1 MRRSIY
7 FVPLVAILLSAP
19 LIAQVGT
26 ISGRVMDE
34 TGAVLPG
41 VTVTITNV
49 DTGIARTLVSSDEGI
64 YRASAL
70 SPGDYRVE
78 AELPGFRTAVRSG
91 ITLTVGRE
99 AVVNL
104 TLQVGEIS
112 ERVEVT
118 GEAPLVNT
126 TSATIAEL
134 VDSKKIRDLPL
145 NGRDL
150 YQLAT
155 LQAGVLI
162 AQTGAIVSG
171 GDSSGAIGRGL
182 GLKMSISGAKTNSN
196 AFLLDGTDVNDY
208 ANTTPGAITGANL
221 GVEAIR
227 EFQVITN
234 TNSAEYGR
242 SAGGTISAVSKSGT
256 NEHHGTVFWFHRNDN
271 LDASNFFDNKFEQTK
286 PEFRR
291 HQFGA
296 SVGGPI
302 AQDKIFYFGNYEG
315 LRELIGITSVSDV
328 PSLDARNG
336 ILVGEPGV
344 ISVDPATQVV
354 LDAYPLPNGRIQG
367 DTSKFITGTSPV
379 TQQDFFVAKVD
390 YELNDSHSVFGRF
403 TFDDAD
409 ITRQDSLK
417 INNNAAASRRQYLT
431 LNLKS
436 IISPTLI
443 NSLTGAVNRTLATNG
458 VLTPIVDL
466 PAGLIFLPGK
476 NAGATRIRGGVTTLP
491 GGPFSADL
499 DTYIY
504 MVFQVRDDLN
514 WSRGRH
520 SMKFGFNFERLHLN
534 INSTNRENGQFEFSN
549 MKDLLLNIPR
559 RFRTA
564 LPGSDTIRG
573 IRQSLVGFY
582 FQDDFQLTNRLT
594 VNAGLRYEFVTTM
607 SEVNDKLSNLRDPV
621 NDAEFTVGKIFENPS
636 LKNFAP
642 RIGLAWDP
650 MGDGQTAIRAAF
662 GIYHDQI
669 LSHYFSGGFVV
680 RVPPFFTRANLDK
693 NNGIQPGDFPT
704 GAFETFQTLGPAIE
718 GEYFEFNP
726 SQPYAMQFNL
736 NIQRQVPGN
745 AVVSVGYV
753 GYRGVHMKRIA
764 EDGNIRIPRVGEG
777 NPTTPV
783 AVGSFGG
790 KTGILQF
797 VDGDPRRNDN
807 FGPVKGATL
816 DSQSHYHGLQ
826 LGFNKRFSQ
835 GLQAQLSYTFSKS
848 IDDSSGIF
856 NEKDLSNGD
865 QNAFFY
871 DSKFNRGLSDYDVR
885 QNFVFNY
892 TYDLPVPE
900 MTGAAGKI
908 LNGWQWGGIILAA
921 TGNPYSVYVD
931 NDRAN
936 TLSGRDPG
944 GQRPSVTGSGRIVS
958 TGDSDHWFSPD
969 QFIEP
974 DAGFLGNLGRNTGRG
989 DSRVTFDT
997 TLTKTTYIDET
1008 RSIQFRAEF
1017 FNILNQANF
1026 RNPGRPEVFTGK
1038 GKISSNFGEIDAT
1051 QTTSRQIQLSLKF
1064 IF

>member
-41 VTVTITNV
+41 VTVTITNLER
-49 DTGIARTLVSSDEGI
+49 GSIRTLVSGDEGM

-70 SPGDYRVE
+70 TLGSYE
-78 AELPGFRTAVRSG
+78 IQAELMGFRTAIRSG

-99 AVVNL
+99 AVVDL

-134 VDSKKIRDLPL
+134 VDSKKIQDLPL

-208 ANTTPGAITGANL
+208 ANTTPGAVTGANL
-221 GVEAIR
+221 GVEAIQ

-242 SAGGTISAVSKSGT
+242 SAGGTISAVSRSGT
-256 NEHHGTVFWFHRNDN
+256 NEHHGSLFWFHRNDN
-271 LDASNFFDNKFEQTK
+271 LDASNFFDNKAGVPK

-296 SVGGPI
+296 AVGGPI
-302 AQDKIFYFGNYEG
+302 AQDKVFYFFNYEG
-315 LRELIGITSVSDV
+315 LREVLGVTSSSRV

-336 ILVGEPGV
+336 ILVGEPGP
-344 ISVDPATQVV
+344 ISIDPGTQVV
-354 LDAYPLPNGRIQG
+354 LDTYPLPNGEVSG
-367 DTSKFITGTSPV
+367 DTARFIAATSPE
-379 TQQDFFVAKVD
+379 TTQDFFVAKVD
-390 YELNDSHSVFGRF
+390 QELNDAHSYFVRY
-403 TFDDAD
+403 TYDDAD
-409 ITRQDSLK
+409 ITRQDGLL
-417 INNNAAASRRQYLT
+417 INENAATSRRQFLT

-436 IISPTLI
+436 IISPTVI
-443 NSLTGAVNRTLATNG
+443 NSLTAAFNRTKATNG
-458 VLTPIVDL
+458 LLTPIVDL
-466 PAGLIFLPGK
+466 PAGLVFIPGK
-476 NAGATRIRGGVTTLP
+476 NAGATRVRGGVATLP

-499 DTYIY
+499 DSFIY
-504 MVFQVRDDLN
+504 NVFQVRDDIN
-514 WSRGRH
+514 WNRGRH
-520 SMKFGFNFERLHLN
+520 SMKFGFNFERLQTN
-534 INSTNRENGQFEFSN
+534 INSTNRENGQFEFN
-549 MKDLLLNIPR
+549 DIKNLLLNIPR
-559 RFRTA
+559 RFRST

-582 FQDDFQLTNRLT
+582 FQDDIQLTSRLT
-594 VNAGLRYEFVTTM
+594 LNAGLRYEFVTEL
-607 SEVNDKLSNLRDPV
+607 SEVNGKLSNLRDPV

-650 MGDGQTAIRAAF
+650 MGDGKTAIRAAF

-669 LSHYFSGGFVV
+669 ISHYFSGGFVV
-680 RVPPFFTRANLDK
+680 RVPPFFTRANLTD
-693 NNGIQPGDFPT
+693 NNGMQPGDFPT
-704 GAFETFQTLGPAIE
+704 GAFETISTVPPNVE
-718 GEYFEFNP
+718 GEYFEFEP

-736 NIQRQVPGN
+736 NIQRQLPGDT
-745 AVVSVGYV
+745 VVTVGYV

-764 EDGNIRIPRVGEG
+764 EDGNIRLPRVGEG
-777 NPTTPV
+777 TPTNPA
-783 AVGSFGG
+783 AVGTFGG
-790 KTGILQF
+790 QTGILSF
-797 VDGDPRRNDN
+797 VDADVRRNDN
-807 FGPVKGATL
+807 FGPLKGTNL
-816 DSQSHYHGLQ
+816 DSQTHYHGLQ
-826 LGFNKRFSQ
+826 LGLNKRFSQ
-835 GLQAQLSYTFSKS
+835 GLQAQLSYTLSKGT
-848 IDDSSGIF
+848 DDSSGIF

-865 QNAFFY
+865 ENAFFY
-871 DSKFNRGLSDYDVR
+871 DSGFNRGLSDYDVR
-885 QNFVFNY
+885 HNFVFNY
-892 TYDLPVPE
+892 NYDLPVPQ
-900 MTGAAGKI
+900 MSGAAGKF
-908 LNGWQWGGIILAA
+908 LNGWQWGGIMLAA

-931 NDRAN
+931 SDRAN
-936 TLSGRDPG
+936 SLTGRDPG
-944 GQRPSVTGSGRIVS
+944 GQRASVTGSGKIES
-958 TGDSDHWFSPD
+958 TGDPDHWFSPD
-969 QFIEP
+969 QFVAA

-989 DSRVTFDT
+989 DSRVTFDMT
-997 TLTKTTYIDET
+997 FTKDTPIDET

-1017 FNILNQANF
+1017 FNITNRTNF
-1026 RNPGRPEVFTGK
+1026 RNPGRPVVFDGD
-1038 GKISSNFGEIDAT
+1038 GDLVEDHGEINNT